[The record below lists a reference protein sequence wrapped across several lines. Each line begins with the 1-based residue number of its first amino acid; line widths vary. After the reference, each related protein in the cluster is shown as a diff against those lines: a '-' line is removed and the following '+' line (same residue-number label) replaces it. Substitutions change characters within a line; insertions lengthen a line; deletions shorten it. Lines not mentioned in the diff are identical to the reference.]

1 MVRLIGVP
9 ITIEQTRN
17 RIARSYVIG
26 ASIMKTSAGI
36 VVPTN
41 VVDYTPRMAPSA

>member
-17 RIARSYVIG
+17 RLVRSHGIG
-26 ASIMKTSAGI
+26 ASITKTSAGI

-41 VVDYTPRMAPSA
+41 VVDYTPRTAPSA